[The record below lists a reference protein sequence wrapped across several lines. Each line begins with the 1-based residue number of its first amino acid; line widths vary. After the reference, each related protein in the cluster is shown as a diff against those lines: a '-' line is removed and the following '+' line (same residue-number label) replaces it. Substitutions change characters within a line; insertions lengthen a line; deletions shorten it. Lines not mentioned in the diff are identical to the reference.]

1 MSKIIIALFLG
12 FSVSLYA
19 QDDLMDLLDDGE
31 TTNYA
36 YATFKTTRIIN
47 SQSIENPA
55 AKNLLFIVSH
65 QFGRINEGA
74 YEFFG
79 LDKATMRLG
88 FEYGITDWLALGIG
102 RSTLNK
108 TFDGSVKLRL
118 LRQST
123 GLKNM
128 PVSLSYYGNMALNT
142 LKWAEPER
150 RNYFSSR
157 LQYLHQLLISRK
169 FNNDLS
175 FQLMPS
181 LIHRNL
187 VEKASDQNDVFA
199 IGMGGRYKFT
209 QRMSLNVEYFYL
221 LPGEAADQYENSFSV
236 GLDIETGGHVFQLY
250 LTNSQGMVEEY
261 FITNTTGNWFDGDI
275 HFGFNINRTFA
286 F

>member
-1 MSKIIIALFLG
+1 MPKILLITLLS
-12 FSVSLYA
+12 FSLTLNA
-19 QDDLMDLLDDGE
+19 QDNLMDLFNEGE
-31 TTNYA
+31 TTNYT

-55 AKNLLFIVSH
+55 GKNLLFIVSH
-65 QFGRINEGA
+65 QFGRLNEGA
-74 YEFFG
+74 YELFG

-88 FEYGITDWLALGIG
+88 FEYGVTDWLAVGIG

-108 TFDGSVKLRL
+108 TYDGSVKLKL
-118 LRQST
+118 LRQSS

-128 PVSLSYYGNMALNT
+128 PFSLTYYTNMALNS

-150 RNYFSSR
+150 KNYFSSR
-157 LQYLHQLLISRK
+157 LQYLHQLLIARK
-169 FNNDLS
+169 FNKNFSL
-175 FQLMPS
+175 QLMPS

-199 IGMGGRYKFT
+199 LGAGGRYKIT
-209 QRMSLNVEYFYL
+209 NRMSVNVEYFYL
-221 LPGEAADQYENSFSV
+221 LPGETADQFENSFSV
-236 GLDIETGGHVFQLY
+236 GVDIETGGHVFQLY